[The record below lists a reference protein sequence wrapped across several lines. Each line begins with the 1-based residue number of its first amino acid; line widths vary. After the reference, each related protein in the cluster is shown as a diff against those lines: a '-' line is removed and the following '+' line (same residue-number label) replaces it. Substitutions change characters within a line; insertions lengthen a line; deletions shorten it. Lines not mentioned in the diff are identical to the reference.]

1 MMRPLEE
8 MEGLQRELAF
18 VSYQQES
25 NPFSVPVCITFEP
38 GPGERQQPETNSPY
52 EIVFPRC

>member
-1 MMRPLEE
+1 MPPLEE

-38 GPGERQQPETNSPY
+38 GPAERQQPETNSPY